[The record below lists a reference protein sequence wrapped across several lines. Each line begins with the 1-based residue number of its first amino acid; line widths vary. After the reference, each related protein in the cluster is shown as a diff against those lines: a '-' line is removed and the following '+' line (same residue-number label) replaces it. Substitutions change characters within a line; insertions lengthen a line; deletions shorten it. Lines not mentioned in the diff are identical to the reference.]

1 MWAQSWDNLYDM
13 MVPFPDKPSLDV
25 TSTMVRK
32 VSSGSGQGGGS
43 TKESDMGGG
52 AGRSHGKEMGSS
64 LSTEQQPGVCMQAVS
79 GGLCPG

>member
-32 VSSGSGQGGGS
+32 VSSESGWGGGS
-43 TKESDMGGG
+43 TQESDMGRRGE
-52 AGRSHGKEMGSS
+52 RSHMREMGRGGTS
-64 LSTEQQPGVCMQAVS
+64 LRPFLWPGVYVQTVS
-79 GGLCPG
+79 